1 MQKKNK
7 LINSPYLI
15 RMVKIYQ
22 QDLSLHFIY
31 EHVPYSL
38 SRYIKKA
45 ISETKAEGQQLNSKL
60 FLKKV
65 SY

>member
-1 MQKKNK
+1 
-7 LINSPYLI
+7 
-15 RMVKIYQ
+15 MVKIYQ

>member
-7 LINSPYLI
+7 LINNPYLI
-15 RMVKIYQ
+15 KMVKIYQ

-38 SRYIKKA
+38 HNYIRKA
-45 ISETKAEGQQLNSKL
+45 TSANKTEG
-60 FLKKV
+60 
-65 SY
+65 